1 MSPWHN
7 VVNCSPGDHRVLG
20 ILYINSWII
29 GTLWGTML
37 IKYLHHSKEIRA
49 QIDVF
54 YVSGELQCN
63 YTVVGNYSVILK
75 PNLSKL
81 DKAFSS
87 YIV

>member
-63 YTVVGNYSVILK
+63 FKTK
-75 PNLSKL
+75 
-81 DKAFSS
+81 FT
-87 YIV
+87 

>member
-37 IKYLHHSKEIRA
+37 IKYLHHSKEIRV
-49 QIDVF
+49 QINVF
-54 YVSGELQCN
+54 YV
-63 YTVVGNYSVILK
+63 SVILK
-75 PNLSKL
+75 PNLSRL
-81 DKAFSS
+81 DKARRSQVILSS
-87 YIV
+87 VQQTTP

>member
-1 MSPWHN
+1 
-7 VVNCSPGDHRVLG
+7 
-20 ILYINSWII
+20 
-29 GTLWGTML
+29 ML
-37 IKYLHHSKEIRA
+37 IKYLHHLKEIRA